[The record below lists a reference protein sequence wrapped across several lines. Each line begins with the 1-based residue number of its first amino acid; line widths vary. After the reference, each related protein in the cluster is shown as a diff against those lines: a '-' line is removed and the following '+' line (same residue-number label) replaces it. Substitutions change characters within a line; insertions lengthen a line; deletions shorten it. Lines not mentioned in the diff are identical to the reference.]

1 MKIIKCDYTSGFDMH
16 CEEAVA
22 AAAEDLSAG
31 KLVVYPTETVY
42 GIGADIYNQAAVK
55 NLYVTKNRP
64 FDMPLSVAVSDK
76 AMLESVAVLNENAD
90 KLIKAF
96 LPGPLT
102 IIIKKQ
108 PDVPDIVTSSS
119 QKVGIRIPDDRFA
132 LELIRRTG
140 PIVATSANLHSKP
153 ESVDV
158 NAAINDFGDSVDTYI
173 DAGPCSLGQ
182 PSTIV
187 WLMDK
192 EVEIIRQGAIS
203 VEKIK
208 EVLEC

>member
-1 MKIIKCDYTSGFDMH
+1 MRRPAHFKHIKSCFL
-16 CEEAVA
+16 AVF
-22 AAAEDLSAG
+22 SCS
-31 KLVVYPTETVY
+31 VYDFET
-42 GIGADIYNQAAVK
+42 K
-55 NLYVTKNRP
+55 
-64 FDMPLSVAVSDK
+64 
-76 AMLESVAVLNENAD
+76 
-90 KLIKAF
+90 
-96 LPGPLT
+96 
-102 IIIKKQ
+102 
-108 PDVPDIVTSSS
+108 PD
-119 QKVGIRIPDDRFA
+119 
-132 LELIRRTG
+132 
-140 PIVATSANLHSKP
+140 
-153 ESVDV
+153 SVDV

>member
-1 MKIIKCDYTSGFDMH
+1 M
-16 CEEAVA
+16 
-22 AAAEDLSAG
+22 
-31 KLVVYPTETVY
+31 
-42 GIGADIYNQAAVK
+42 
-55 NLYVTKNRP
+55 
-64 FDMPLSVAVSDK
+64 
-76 AMLESVAVLNENAD
+76 
-90 KLIKAF
+90 
-96 LPGPLT
+96 
-102 IIIKKQ
+102 
-108 PDVPDIVTSSS
+108 PDIVTSSS

-153 ESVDV
+153 DSVDV

>member
-1 MKIIKCDYTSGFDMH
+1 MRNFKRVLSLALALVMVIGMMVMGAGAAGLTDYDEIEYKEAVSVAQALKIIDGLPNGAFNPKGELTREG
-16 CEEAVA
+16 A
-22 AAAEDLSAG
+22 AI
-31 KLVVYPTETVY
+31 LVCRLVC
-42 GIGADIYNQAAVK
+42 G
-55 NLYVTKNRP
+55 R
-64 FDMPLSVAVSDK
+64 
-76 AMLESVAVLNENAD
+76 ENAD

-153 ESVDV
+153 DSVDV